1 MKVKVLVAQ
10 LRPTLCDLV
19 VCTVQG
25 ILQARTLEWVAISF
39 SRGSSWPRDETRVSH
54 IADKFFTV
62 WATQMPLYIH
72 PPPSHSSLCLMGLT
86 CMEFI
91 HRVPSPPLPVCL
103 GKGEHQQLT
112 RRRRRFR
119 LELNLI
125 YPLAQLLSGD
135 PLHAAFWSQF
145 PVSVASPILSGFGEV
160 TSSPQAVSSLR
171 HYIILCGVS
180 THICVCNLFVLS
192 SWLKPKGLF
201 PVSTLSDTL
210 RCQVI
215 IHLPNSGTGM
225 SQVEENEGELKYE
238 MKRESPDATKIWI
251 SVPGTL
257 VSTALPS
264 ISSVTLVDSMAN
276 RQVTRSQWVSMPI
289 WVEFS
294 ITCHEVY
301 QDSSWLMKLQGP
313 EIYWASKI
321 VDLVV

>member
-1 MKVKVLVAQ
+1 MFQ
-10 LRPTLCDLV
+10 LDLEKAEEPKIKLPTSVGSFKKQESSKKHLLLLYWLCQSLWLCRSQQTGKFLEMEIPDHLTCLLRNLYASQEATV
-19 VCTVQG
+19 RTGHGTMDWFKIGKSISRLCTV
-25 ILQARTLEWVAISF
+25 
-39 SRGSSWPRDETRVSH
+39 
-54 IADKFFTV
+54 
-62 WATQMPLYIH
+62 
-72 PPPSHSSLCLMGLT
+72 SL
-86 CMEFI
+86 
-91 HRVPSPPLPVCL
+91 
-103 GKGEHQQLT
+103 
-112 RRRRRFR
+112 
-119 LELNLI
+119 
-125 YPLAQLLSGD
+125 
-135 PLHAAFWSQF
+135 PLHAAFWSQI
-145 PVSVASPILSGFGEV
+145 PVTVASPILSGFGEI
-160 TSSPQAVSSLR
+160 TFPPPQAVSSLG

-215 IHLPNSGTGM
+215 IHLPYSGTGM
-225 SQVEENEGELKYE
+225 SQVEENEGEWKYK

-276 RQVTRSQWVSMPI
+276 RQVTRSQCVSMPI

-301 QDSSWLMKLQGP
+301 QDSSWLMKLQSP